1 MGHNMAIA
9 MLETMFSPHN
19 TFAPSDLFGPL
30 HLGPSLD
37 LLAAH
42 WPVSAQESHFYQSST
57 SRGADGLKR
66 KLVSEEH
73 EDSDGNTKRLRK
85 RQMGKR
91 WIIERDSGDGEVK
104 RQLKN
109 LEPDEVEEFEE
120 QWHTSDIASS
130 PKKMV
135 RFAKEKDTLL
145 YDALDAEVMAAKAAA
160 DKAVVAEMAAKEA
173 AEAREIAKKVVA
185 ACKKAE
191 EAAAAKEAAA
201 RKKAE
206 VAAAAKEAAARKKA
220 EEAAAAKEAAL
231 IDKLGQ
237 YGFDD
242 TNACKEALKQTQG
255 DVKAAIKV
263 MVGALRC
270 SK

>member
-109 LEPDEVEEFEE
+109 LEPGEVEEFEE

-173 AEAREIAKKVVA
+173 AEAREIAKKAMA

-206 VAAAAKEAAARKKA
+206 EAAP
-220 EEAAAAKEAAL
+220 AKEAAL

>member
-109 LEPDEVEEFEE
+109 LEPGEVEEFEE

-160 DKAVVAEMAAKEA
+160 KKAV
-173 AEAREIAKKVVA
+173 
-185 ACKKAE
+185 
-191 EAAAAKEAAA
+191 AA
-201 RKKAE
+201 RKLAE
-206 VAAAAKEAAARKKA
+206 EAAAAKEAAARKKA

-263 MVGALRC
+263 MVGAL
-270 SK
+270 